1 MADFCKVLA
10 WFGVALAGTLGLAAE
25 AQDGA
30 SERDYLVDIDINY
43 GFAYRDG
50 SLVPIAVKFSNPRNS
65 LQGWVEVRT
74 YDVNGLQGPV
84 YRRPID
90 APKGSKKRFQLYCY
104 LQGAERVEAQIYDG
118 RRAVL
123 PFPIR
128 ENTAPITPEDRLAL
142 VLDDDGAGLNFLYM
156 AVNAGN
162 DKRGLHRANIASDQ
176 LAYLP
181 DYAQSYEGWDV
192 IIMGKTQPENIG
204 PRHRELIEDYVRRGG
219 RLAVCV
225 GANAKAY
232 ANTWVEELL
241 GVTIGQAQAM
251 KKRELAEA
259 AFPGAA
265 TVRSATRVEHDG
277 DCLVAT
283 LTPRLDDVKR
293 LGAGLTVATRRNLG
307 QGAVYAVAVDADSE
321 VLALQDLAPYHELWR
336 EICTRTTSPR
346 PLNFDAVGTL
356 AAGLIPQISGIV
368 IHSRASVMTY
378 LALYFLVGIVGN
390 WLFFNWLKRR
400 EWAWAMLI
408 VFSLGFTSYAMIFG
422 TTGRARISEIE
433 QLDVVHVPVGGG
445 RSSLTSIVGILTAH
459 TSNYEL
465 DLNREYSLAFD
476 AASPLSDFRAGYA
489 PTHAARGTHSFRVV
503 QGERPRIEDF
513 RVGASELRL
522 ARIESEVETPGGIEG
537 RLCIDSGGLKGTL
550 RNATGHRLTRAWL
563 LFSGH
568 LFSVD
573 AAGDTIDINIQPT
586 QLQRASAYA
595 SFGTRHRN
603 MDYGRYGG
611 VGEDVALGTLTE
623 LFPTQLFLDD
633 RASFYAPTSRMNGDS
648 GAPLR
653 TDVGPLLCGWSDGA
667 PSDIVSVDGDVR
679 TALAKTFIVAEVA
692 LAYSDSDLSSV
703 LYKRRDVE
711 VWALTAM
718 SGERRGPFDD
728 FGPNTSPQRSLNN
741 EAHVPCGGDIDI
753 AVLLPESV
761 YAARPG
767 DLEID
772 ISGVQGAA
780 MPRGQFGFEPRSQ
793 SVPPVEPLT
802 QQAGATQTDQFG
814 ATFNQLTLHG
824 WLPLLDI
831 DPQSETLALR
841 VEPGRLR
848 PTAIPQTGISPFRES
863 EPVTG
868 VLQGRLKHVL
878 TDQCHLRDPHTHRVF
893 LSGRVKLP
901 VSSQYVGDA
910 LPWQ

>member
-1 MADFCKVLA
+1 MANFCGVLA
-10 WFGVALAGTLGLAAE
+10 WFGVALASTLGLAAE
-25 AQDGA
+25 AQDEP
-30 SERDYLVDIDINY
+30 SERDYVVDIDINY

-50 SLVPIAVKFSNPRNS
+50 SLVPIDVKFRNPRNS
-65 LQGWVEVRT
+65 IKGWVEVRT
-74 YDVNGLQGPV
+74 YDVNGLQSPV

-90 APKGSKKRFQLYCY
+90 APKGSKKRFQLSCY
-104 LQGAERVEAQIYDG
+104 LQGAERVEAQVYDG

-156 AVNAGN
+156 AVNTGN

-181 DYAQSYEGWDV
+181 DYAQCYEGWDV

-241 GVTIGQAQAM
+241 GVTIGQAQTM

-265 TVRSATRVEHDG
+265 TVRTATRADHDG

-293 LGAGLTVATRRNLG
+293 LGAGITVATRRNLG
-307 QGAVYAVAVDADSE
+307 QGAVYAVAVDADSD

-336 EICTRTTSPR
+336 EICTRTRNPR
-346 PLNFDAVGTL
+346 PLNFDAVSTL
-356 AAGLIPQISGIV
+356 AAGLVPQVSGIV

-408 VFSLGFTSYAMIFG
+408 VFSLGFTSYAMVFG
-422 TTGRARISEIE
+422 TTGRARISEME
-433 QLDVVHVPVGGG
+433 QLAVVHVPVGGG

-459 TSNYEL
+459 TSNYAL
-465 DLNREYSLAFD
+465 DLNREFSLAFE
-476 AASPLSDFRAGYA
+476 AASPVGDFRAGYT
-489 PTHAARGTHSFRVV
+489 PTQSARGIPSFRVV
-503 QGERPRIEDF
+503 QGEQPRIEDF

-522 ARIESEVETPGGIEG
+522 ARIESEVETSGGIEG
-537 RLCIDSGGLKGTL
+537 ELRIDSGGLKGTL

-573 AAGDTIDINIQPT
+573 AKNDTIDINIQPT
-586 QLQRASAYA
+586 QFQQGPTSTRY
-595 SFGTRHRN
+595 GTRHRN

-611 VGEDVALGTLTE
+611 AGEDAALRMLME
-623 LFPTQLFLDD
+623 LFPAQLFLDD
-633 RASFYAPTSRMNGDS
+633 SASSYTSISWRRGENGAS
-648 GAPLR
+648 LR
-653 TDVGPLLCGWSDGA
+653 TDVGPLLCGWSDGV
-667 PSDIVSVDGDVR
+667 PSGMVRVDGDVR
-679 TALAKTFIVAEVA
+679 PALAKTFIVADVTLTSA
-692 LAYSDSDLSSV
+692 DSDLSSV
-703 LYKRRDVE
+703 LYKWRNVE
-711 VWALTAM
+711 VWALIAM

-761 YAARPG
+761 FAARPG

-772 ISGVQGAA
+772 ITGVQGAA

-793 SVPPVEPLT
+793 SVPPVDPLT

-814 ATFNQLTLHG
+814 ATFSQLTLHG

-831 DPQSETLALR
+831 APQSEALALR

-848 PTAIPQTGISPFRES
+848 PTAIPQTGVSPFRES

-868 VLQGRLKHVL
+868 VLQGKLKHIL
-878 TDQCHLRDPHTHRVF
+878 TDQCHLRGPHSHRIF

-901 VSSQYVGDA
+901 VSSQHVGDA